1 MTFIMI
7 HVSEKGC
14 KMNIQV
20 ARKQVMSAEVL
31 GYVDTKIVTE
41 EQLNAL
47 IARNPI
53 FCADKSIF
61 SNIEGGYTVISLLK

>member
-1 MTFIMI
+1 MTFRMI
-7 HVSEKGC
+7 HVREKGS
-14 KMNIQV
+14 KMNLQV
-20 ARKQVMSAEVL
+20 ARKQVMSSEVL
-31 GYVDTKIVTE
+31 GYFGTKIVTE

>member
-1 MTFIMI
+1 MTFRMI
-7 HVSEKGC
+7 HVKEKGS

-20 ARKQVMSAEVL
+20 VRKQVMSSEDL

-47 IARNPI
+47 IARNPN
-53 FCADKSIF
+53 FCADKSIL
-61 SNIEGGYTVISLLK
+61 SNIEGGYTVISILK

>member
-1 MTFIMI
+1 MTFRMI
-7 HVSEKGC
+7 HVKEKGS

-20 ARKQVMSAEVL
+20 ARKQVMTAEDL

-53 FCADKSIF
+53 FCADKSIL

>member
-1 MTFIMI
+1 MTFRMI
-7 HVSEKGC
+7 HAKEKGS

-20 ARKQVMSAEVL
+20 ATKQVMSAKDL
-31 GYVDTKIVTE
+31 SYVDTKIVTE

-53 FCADKSIF
+53 FCADKSIL